1 MWWLLLDDDGC
12 LLPDAN
18 WIWTFHRVFDP
29 ALWAGFLKF
38 IFPIRSRKIDK
49 PFLHVLI
56 VEIRHLAAAIRKVRE
71 GAWTNDVL
79 DTQKRLWA
87 SFTRLHR
94 SLQVKIISSI
104 LTWKK
109 KKKKYHIPP
118 CYHHNNNFFFHVI
131 VHPKKLTK
139 DIYPS
144 GVAQDGQGGEMCTTK
159 NRVYID
165 GAGAV
170 VLSSTGSCKTSRYYR
185 SRQPA
190 SFREKRELKN
200 LLLLLLLVDGV
211 LHTHKVAKGG
221 WKEGEKK

>member
-1 MWWLLLDDDGC
+1 
-12 LLPDAN
+12 
-18 WIWTFHRVFDP
+18 
-29 ALWAGFLKF
+29 
-38 IFPIRSRKIDK
+38 
-49 PFLHVLI
+49 
-56 VEIRHLAAAIRKVRE
+56 
-71 GAWTNDVL
+71 
-79 DTQKRLWA
+79 
-87 SFTRLHR
+87 
-94 SLQVKIISSI
+94 